1 MIIGMNRL
9 MAAKGF
15 PFATGHQ
22 VADHLIHVH
31 VRLGATPRL
40 PDLEGK
46 LIVMLSLNN
55 GICRGD
61 DLVGDLL
68 VKHPMTSIHGCT
80 ALFNQGQCMDQFNG
94 NSLIADR
101 KIAERSFRLSTPKGF
116 VTDFDRTKAVML
128 DAERSGHWGFPGCS

>member
-9 MAAKGF
+9 MATKRI

-22 VADHLIHVH
+22 VADHLVHVH

-46 LIVMLSLNN
+46 LIVMFSRSN

-61 DLVGDLL
+61 DLVSELL
-68 VKHPMTSIHGCT
+68 VEHPMTSIHGCT
-80 ALFNQGQCMDQFNG
+80 ALFNHRQRMDQFNG
-94 NSLIADR
+94 NALIADR
-101 KIAERSFRLSTPKGF
+101 KIAE
-116 VTDFDRTKAVML
+116 
-128 DAERSGHWGFPGCS
+128 